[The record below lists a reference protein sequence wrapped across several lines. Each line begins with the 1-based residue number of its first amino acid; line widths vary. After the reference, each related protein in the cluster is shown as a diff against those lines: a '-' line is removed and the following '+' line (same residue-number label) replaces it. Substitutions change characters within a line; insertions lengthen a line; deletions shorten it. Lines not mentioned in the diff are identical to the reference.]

1 MTPMTS
7 NRQDVTSEP
16 NGPIVLIVDDEE
28 SVRRLAA
35 RALKMA
41 GYRVLEA
48 GGGNAALTFLESN
61 TPLDLLLTDINMPD
75 LKGDEVARRFR
86 RARPDLKVL
95 YLSGFVDSLF
105 ADRSVLWEDE
115 AFLEKPFSIKS
126 LLEAVSLATSGHPI
140 AMSA

>member
-1 MTPMTS
+1 MASTEHK
-7 NRQDVTSEP
+7 VTSEA
-16 NGPIVLIVDDEE
+16 NGPVVLVVDDED
-28 SVRRLAA
+28 SVRRLAS

-48 GGGNAALTFLESN
+48 GGGTEALRFLDDD

-86 RARPDLKVL
+86 RARPELKVL

-105 ADRSVLWEDE
+105 AERSVLWEDE
-115 AFLEKPFSIKS
+115 AFLDKPFTIKG
-126 LLEAVSLATSGHPI
+126 LLEAVSLLTSGHPI
-140 AMSA
+140 AISA